1 LKNKPSLEELKSNY
15 QKELEK
21 WNVIKN
27 ATLPFSNELQALF
40 DRQLLELGSKMKSFE
55 LEPDIE
61 SEEITTTQPLENY
74 IPFYN
79 RTNFVDKKEEIL
91 LDEFNRVIHED
102 MTTTYKPIKQ
112 LLDLNIKTMNEV
124 SKLSKETLAKTYIHS
139 VPLVESIDS
148 KKEEE
153 ELDSEFNKILESEIP
168 KNQEIPEK
176 KKRNQTYLN
185 GEIKIKRRPFP
196 FKKGEFK

>member
-1 LKNKPSLEELKSNY
+1 LKIKPSLEELKSNY

-27 ATLPFSNELQALF
+27 ATLPFSKELQILF

-61 SEEITTTQPLENY
+61 SEEISTTQPLENY

-79 RTNFVDKKEEIL
+79 RTNFDDKKEEIL
-91 LDEFNRVIHED
+91 LDEFNEAIRED
-102 MTTTYKPIKQ
+102 MSTPLKPIKK
-112 LLDLNIKTMNEV
+112 LMDLNIKTMDEV
-124 SKLSKETLAKTYIHS
+124 SKLSKEKLAKTYIHS

-148 KKEEE
+148 KEEE

-176 KKRNQTYLN
+176 KKRNQTYLT

-196 FKKGEFK
+196 FKKGESK